1 MFYNNKASKD
11 VTQLRFYVQIN
22 LVSVC
27 MMNNFKVYCT
37 WPKIFKNLN
46 SRINE
51 CSELV
56 INYFYVSFFRKR
68 DTLAGIV
75 LKPLLAVLE
84 LASIVMKLDTCP
96 ENAHRRKRE

>member
-1 MFYNNKASKD
+1 VAY
-11 VTQLRFYVQIN
+11 
-22 LVSVC
+22 
-27 MMNNFKVYCT
+27 
-37 WPKIFKNLN
+37 KNLKN
-46 SRINE
+46 QNLRIKE

-56 INYFYVSFFRKR
+56 INYFCFSFFRKR

-75 LKPLLAVLE
+75 LKPPLAVLE